1 MRICGVVAFVT
12 LGIADSGS
20 GSGSGSGE
28 TVRAG
33 SVIG

>member
-20 GSGSGSGE
+20 GE

>member
-1 MRICGVVAFVT
+1 MRIRGVLAFVK
-12 LGIADSGS
+12 LSIAD
-20 GSGSGSGE
+20 SGSGE

>member
-1 MRICGVVAFVT
+1 MKIRGVVAFVK
-12 LGIADSGS
+12 LRIADC
-20 GSGSGSGE
+20 GSGSGE